1 MKLFFKMFIKD
12 YKNTKD
18 SKVRAAYGKLAGLV
32 GIITNILIATVKIL
46 VGSLIAFSPAIVADG
61 INNFSDALSSIITL
75 FGFKLSE
82 RQADENHPF
91 GHQRF
96 EYITGMIISF
106 IILFIGICL
115 FKDSAIG
122 IYNLILGNP
131 MPIKTD
137 NIIIIIILLALSVG
151 AKIWQ
156 GLFYRASG
164 KAIDSEALIA
174 NSKDSF
180 NDSLTTVAVI
190 ISTLV
195 FYFTQ
200 GKVNIDSIA
209 GLIVSLFIIFAGI
222 DVFKETMTPLLGAM
236 PSKEEVDQIAKKITS
251 YEGILG
257 IHDLVFHDYGP
268 SKKYVTVH
276 CEVDRD
282 VDVML
287 SHDRID
293 NIERDFRVDLGI
305 DLTIHM
311 DPVDI
316 HDEMTNELKELVA
329 RILNEYDP
337 ELTFHDFRIVKGPTH
352 INILFDVVTPVKYDT
367 TPQNLKQEIIDRIHK
382 INPNYHA
389 VIQVDQFY
397 NRITE

>member
-1 MKLFFKMFIKD
+1 MNLFFKLFIKD

-18 SKVRAAYGKLAGLV
+18 QKVRSAYGKLAGTF
-32 GIITNILIATVKIL
+32 GIITNILIATVKIV
-46 VGSLIAFSPAIVADG
+46 VGIIAFSPAIIADG
-61 INNFSDALSSIITL
+61 VNNFSDALASIITL
-75 FGFKLSE
+75 LGFKLSE
-82 RQADENHPF
+82 READERHPF

-96 EYITGMIISF
+96 EYITGLVIGF
-106 IILFIGICL
+106 IILFIGGMA
-115 FKDSAIG
+115 FKDSCVGIFHLIKGDPAAIV
-122 IYNLILGNP
+122 L
-131 MPIKTD
+131 D
-137 NIIIIIILLALSVG
+137 NFIIIIILLGLSIV
-151 AKIWQ
+151 AKIFQ
-156 GLFYRASG
+156 GLFYRKCG

-195 FYFTQ
+195 FYFTN

-209 GLIVSLFIIFAGI
+209 LLIVSVFILLAGI
-222 DVFKETMTPLLGAM
+222 DVLKETITPLLGCS
-236 PSKEEVDQIAKKITS
+236 PSKEEVDMIVNKIKG
-251 YEGILG
+251 YDGILG
-257 IHDLVFHDYGP
+257 IHDLVFHDYWP

-276 CEVDRD
+276 CEEDRD

-287 SHDRID
+287 SHDLID

-316 HDEMTNELKELVA
+316 HDEMTNELREMVGKLIKEFDDTLS
-329 RILNEYDP
+329 
-337 ELTFHDFRIVKGPTH
+337 FHDFRIVSGPTH
-352 INILFDVVTPVKYDT
+352 TNILFDIVIPVKYKM
-367 TPQNLKQEIIDRIHK
+367 TPVEVRTYFVDKIHE
-382 INPNYHA
+382 INPSYHA

>member
-1 MKLFFKMFIKD
+1 MKLFYKLFIKD
-12 YKNTKD
+12 YTNTKD
-18 SKVRAAYGKLAGLV
+18 SKVRAAYGKLAGIV
-32 GIITNILIATVKIL
+32 GIITNILIAAVKIL
-46 VGSLIAFSPAIVADG
+46 VGSLIAMSPAIVADG
-61 INNFSDALSSIITL
+61 INNFSDALSSIVTL

-82 RQADENHPF
+82 RDADENHPF

-106 IILFIGICL
+106 IILFIGACL
-115 FKDSAIG
+115 AKDSCVG
-122 IYNLILGNP
+122 IYNLITGNAT
-131 MPIKTD
+131 PINVD
-137 NIIIIIILLALSVG
+137 SFVIIIVLLVLSVG

-156 GLFYRASG
+156 GLFYRSCG
-164 KAIDSEALIA
+164 KAINSEALIA

-195 FYFTQ
+195 FYFTK
-200 GKVNIDSIA
+200 GSVNIDSVA
-209 GLIVSLFIIFAGI
+209 GLIVSGFIIFAGI
-222 DVFKETMTPLLGAM
+222 DALKETITPLLGST
-236 PSKEEVDQIAKKITS
+236 PSQEEVDEFVTKIKG
-251 YEGILG
+251 YEGVLG

-276 CEVDRD
+276 VEVDRD
-282 VDVML
+282 VDVMI

-293 NIERDFRVDLGI
+293 NIERDFRVEDGI

-316 HDEMTNELKELVA
+316 HDAKTNELREMVA
-329 RILNEYDP
+329 KILNEYDST
-337 ELTFHDFRIVKGPTH
+337 LSFHDFRIVTGPTH
-352 INILFDVVTPVKYDT
+352 TNILFDVVTPIKYKV
-367 TPQNLKQEIIDRIHK
+367 TPQQLRQDLIDKIHEV
-382 INPNYHA
+382 NPTYHA